1 MSYGDNPTVRLYNT
15 DDLARIESG
24 DDPWLTTLFANAK
37 TYSEQS
43 IRTRMRLMNDDTLS
57 EYQVCISDEDDEF
70 GLIETI
76 HATDDSHAIRFAY
89 AMWDAEA
96 ILDIV
101 AITRSFR
108 PLSLPGAVA

>member
-1 MSYGDNPTVRLYNT
+1 MNPTVRLYNT

-24 DDPWLTTLFANAK
+24 ADPWLTTLFANAK
-37 TYSEQS
+37 TYSEQG
-43 IRTRMRLMNDDTLS
+43 IAVRYRLLVSDELN
-57 EYQVCISDEDDEF
+57 EYQVCVGD
-70 GLIETI
+70 LIETI
-76 HATDDSHAIRFAY
+76 HATDDQHAIRFAY

-108 PLSLPGAVA
+108 PISLPGAVA